1 MKYLAVLGR
10 QPKISMAEL
19 EALYGNVS
27 WLGGGL
33 AIFDTEKKVSIDR
46 LGGSLKLAREIAGTP
61 LDYLIGLPEGKITLG
76 VSDYAQGA
84 TTRTANQEALKLKK
98 ILSRH
103 GRSVRV
109 LQSATPVL
117 STATA
122 HHNQIGMKPK
132 RVELIRTN
140 KRWYVTVGVQ
150 NITAYAERD
159 QARPARDAK
168 VGMLPPKLAQILINL
183 CGDLEVGKRVLD
195 PFCGTGVVLQEA
207 FLMGYQPYG
216 SDLNPRM
223 VEYAQKN
230 MSWLEK
236 AGRKRTGKGDEKGA
250 GRRDEIER
258 REEVAEGSEKAK
270 KGGALL
276 GGDRLLTKIDK
287 HDIIEGDAV
296 SCVWKQQIDAV
307 ACETYLGPPMSLA
320 PVEIKL
326 KDAKAECRRIIV
338 GFLKNIGGQ
347 VSSGTPLALAVPSWL
362 RVDGSYSGLNL
373 LDEVDKLG
381 YNVVKFDNVDQSDLL
396 YHREGQVVARE
407 IIVLR
412 KK

>member
-19 EALYGNVS
+19 EALYKNVG
-27 WLGGGL
+27 WLGGEL
-33 AIFDTEKKVSIDR
+33 AVFDTEKEVLIDR
-46 LGGSLKLAREIAGTP
+46 LGGSLKLAREITGTP
-61 LDYLIGLPEGKITLG
+61 LDYLMSLSEGKITLG
-76 VSDYAQGA
+76 VSDYAKGA
-84 TTRTANQEALKLKK
+84 TAKTASQEALKLKK
-98 ILSRH
+98 ILTRH
-103 GRSVRV
+103 GRSVRI
-109 LQSATPVL
+109 LQNTAPVL
-117 STATA
+117 STATV
-122 HHNQIGMKPK
+122 HHNQIGVKPK

-140 KRWYVTVGVQ
+140 KQWYVTVGVQ

-183 CGDLEVGKRVLD
+183 CGDLGRGKRVLD

-207 FLMGYQPYG
+207 FLMGYRPYG

-223 VEYAQKN
+223 VEYARKN
-230 MSWLEK
+230 MSWLEENRRGVNGTNVVAK
-236 AGRKRTGKGDEKGA
+236 REAGNRGKISKNEGV
-250 GRRDEIER
+250 ER
-258 REEVAEGSEKAK
+258 ADV
-270 KGGALL
+270 
-276 GGDRLLTKIDK
+276 LLTKIDK
-287 HDIIEGDAV
+287 RDIIEGDAV
-296 SCVWKQQIDAV
+296 SCVWEQRIDAV

-326 KDAKAECRRIIV
+326 KDAKTECRRIII
-338 GFLKNIGGQ
+338 GFLKNIGKQ
-347 VSSGTPLALAVPSWL
+347 VSTGTPLVLAVPSWL
-362 RVDGSYSGLNL
+362 RADGSYSGLNL

-381 YNVVKFDNVDQSDLL
+381 YNVVKFDNVSQGDLL